1 MESEAPPVED
11 EVTVEDNVDH
21 GFFEEMDAEHPDPS
35 VGAVNPASIM
45 VTINATAEELNP
57 SIVS

>member
-1 MESEAPPVED
+1 MER

-21 GFFEEMDAEHPDPS
+21 GFFEETEAEHPDPS
-35 VGAVNPASIM
+35 VKTVNPTSTM